1 MPSWPGDCC
10 MSSLNSSVRRDAER
24 HVELA
29 AVDGS
34 KGDTFYA
41 ADRADFL
48 GAWRVVNGETGTVLT
63 SGSGAGAITFPRTSL
78 RKITFEITG
87 STGTPKIA
95 EYETYAGQRHR
106 RRGRQP
112 LAPGARKGAEPR
124 HLLLI
129 TRSRR
134 PSDVAA
140 PGPGRARPG
149 RGPYRPRVD
158 GPLGRLT
165 W

>member
-1 MPSWPGDCC
+1 MPSTLPT
-10 MSSLNSSVRRDAER
+10 SQI
-24 HVELA
+24 
-29 AVDGS
+29 
-34 KGDTFYA
+34 F
-41 ADRADFL
+41 F
-48 GAWRVVNGETGTVLT
+48 GAWRVVNGDTGTVLT

-87 STGTPKIA
+87 STGTPKI
-95 EYETYAGQRHR
+95 
-106 RRGRQP
+106 
-112 LAPGARKGAEPR
+112 AEPR

-158 GPLGRLT
+158 GPLGRRT